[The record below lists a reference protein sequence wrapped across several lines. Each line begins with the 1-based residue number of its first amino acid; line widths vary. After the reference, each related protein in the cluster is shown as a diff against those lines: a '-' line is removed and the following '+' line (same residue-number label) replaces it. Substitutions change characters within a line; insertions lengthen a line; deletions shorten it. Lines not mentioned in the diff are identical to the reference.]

1 MISDRVL
8 IDVRARI
15 GAVAQIRGPRR
26 KSDYRKKGG
35 RGWTG
40 DPVWIDD
47 RTPRPAV
54 RRRERSLYAS
64 FDLRVGA
71 DGNRR
76 ADHSFRVRGAGSFA
90 QSWLYRSDHD
100 RRRRGLRESKAGLPF
115 PQELFM
121 QTTTSSALQTVAPDS
136 EANVTD
142 TLSYSSD
149 AQTSVTEGQI
159 AVDQPWSV
167 IIEIEQSTEA
177 SLTGDAIVVEIP
189 QTMTV
194 VVPRQTEPTHTGSY
208 WSRR

>member
-1 MISDRVL
+1 
-8 IDVRARI
+8 
-15 GAVAQIRGPRR
+15 
-26 KSDYRKKGG
+26 
-35 RGWTG
+35 
-40 DPVWIDD
+40 
-47 RTPRPAV
+47 
-54 RRRERSLYAS
+54 
-64 FDLRVGA
+64 
-71 DGNRR
+71 
-76 ADHSFRVRGAGSFA
+76 
-90 QSWLYRSDHD
+90 
-100 RRRRGLRESKAGLPF
+100 
-115 PQELFM
+115 M

-142 TLSYSSD
+142 TPCSSD

-177 SLTGDAIVVEIP
+177 SLTGDAIVIEIP